1 MDPVTKMRRF
11 KTAKAHAEWNIGST
25 KAFDVYHSIA
35 IGSHIH
41 LFSSITASLA
51 FLVIFKR

>member
-25 KAFDVYHSIA
+25 KAFDIYHSIA